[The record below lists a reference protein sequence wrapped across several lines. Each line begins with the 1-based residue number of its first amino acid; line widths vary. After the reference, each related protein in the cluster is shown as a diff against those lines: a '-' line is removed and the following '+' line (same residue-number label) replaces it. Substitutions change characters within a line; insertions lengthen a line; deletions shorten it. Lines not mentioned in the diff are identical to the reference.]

1 MAVCKFEMKDLKKFS
16 FKPQSTENKNILSS
30 GFKWIVENEKD
41 TENGNINYRKFRK
54 HIRT

>member
-1 MAVCKFEMKDLKKFS
+1 MAIYKFEIKDLKKFS

-30 GFKWIVENEKD
+30 GFKWIVENGKD
-41 TENGNINYRKFRK
+41 TEYGNINYRKFRE